1 MRPVLTRMAHLW
13 HTSEVLERV
22 VRNPLVES
30 MKGDIAVDQV
40 AALSLQPAALDRLTP
55 LETDP
60 IPEMHANLQFAMDT
74 ISGRKWL
81 SRRARA

>member
-1 MRPVLTRMAHLW
+1 MAHLW
-13 HTSEVLERV
+13 HTSEVLELEHV

-40 AALSLQPAALDRLTP
+40 AALSLQPVALDRLTP
-55 LETDP
+55 LETDL
-60 IPEMHANLQFAMDT
+60 IPETHGNLQFAMDT